1 MLERLGN
8 ALGCIVAA
16 ILIAV
21 SVYVFATDSTGL
33 GIAMSIA

>member
-8 ALGCIVAA
+8 ALYWLGCILAA

-21 SVYVFATDSTGL
+21 SVYVFATT
-33 GIAMSIA
+33 